1 MATSDFVYSNKD
13 DNSTEELQFQKF
25 TDESENK
32 DGTDTHFTSFPIP
45 SPDSFEEEAD
55 LLSGEKKGP
64 PSFWTWEYYQSLFDV
79 DTNQVL
85 QRILWSMIPRP
96 GYMQR
101 CIKSRP
107 DLYGPFW
114 ICATLVF
121 TIAISGNIADY
132 LRSEGM
138 KKDIWRYDFHK
149 VSFAATAIYTYAWF
163 VPLAIWGL
171 LWYRSSRTSYS
182 LMQIICVY
190 GYSLS
195 IYIPLS
201 ILWLINI
208 NWLQWSLVLIGSVSS
223 GIVLLLTFLPTVK
236 SDEKK
241 KGWLCNHWGNI
252 HSSHCLSSW
261 IHVLRDENLWKEE
274 QCLTYFFHGTTH
286 KSDLNNIPVSASV
299 NTARI
304 DTNDTR
310 SLPKVRSEVIPDPSK
325 LVASSNVF
333 KDKLKNNP
341 TAPTTLQKVSA
352 TSVPQQAL
360 ASNPEQDSAAPN
372 LQQVSAKKVT
382 NKFSEVSKN
391 PKLLDKNVKRGVK
404 SKSNKQNSYNSTL
417 ANENLNTT
425 VKKQSNVTNEIKITK
440 SAKNLASIKQLV
452 ASS

>member
-241 KGWLCNHWGNI
+241 KAGYVIIGVIFILHI
-252 HSSHCLSSW
+252 
-261 IHVLRDENLWKEE
+261 VLAVGFM
-274 QCLTYFFHGTTH
+274 TYFFHGTTH

-360 ASNPEQDSAAPN
+360 TSNPEQDSAAPN

-382 NKFSEVSKN
+382 NKFSDVSKN

-404 SKSNKQNSYNSTL
+404 SKSNKQNSHNSTL

-425 VKKQSNVTNEIKITK
+425 VKKQSNINVTNEIKITK